1 MNFENINFP
10 NVNFEI
16 PETDSE
22 TPGENK
28 KSVDDLREK
37 LISLAEKG
45 KINYTPK
52 YIQKANRDALEKI
65 KIKYDRKITEKS
77 SKMVSNLIVSKLS
90 DILEKT
96 NLIDSSSELKQELD
110 ENELF
115 KEELNELVNDE
126 LMPLIPKIGLVS
138 GGVTVAEKIIKKR
151 MGKQGEM
158 SEPPD
163 VDLNF

>member
-1 MNFENINFP
+1 MTENIDL
-10 NVNFEI
+10 NFEI
-16 PETDSE
+16 PEMDF
-22 TPGENK
+22 ENK
-28 KSVDDLREK
+28 KNEPPIDDGLREK

-65 KIKYDRKITEKS
+65 KIRYDRKNTEKS
-77 SKMVSNLIVSKLS
+77 SKMISNLIVSKLS

-96 NLIDSSSELKQELD
+96 NLIDSSSELKQELH

-115 KEELNELVNDE
+115 KEELHELVNDE

-151 MGKQGEM
+151 MRKQGEM

-163 VDLNF
+163 VDLS

>member
-28 KSVDDLREK
+28 K
-37 LISLAEKG
+37 
-45 KINYTPK
+45 
-52 YIQKANRDALEKI
+52 
-65 KIKYDRKITEKS
+65 
-77 SKMVSNLIVSKLS
+77 
-90 DILEKT
+90 
-96 NLIDSSSELKQELD
+96 
-110 ENELF
+110 NELF

-126 LMPLIPKIGLVS
+126 LMLLIPKIGLVS

-151 MGKQGEM
+151 MGK
-158 SEPPD
+158 
-163 VDLNF
+163 

>member
-1 MNFENINFP
+1 MRPDVSNY
-10 NVNFEI
+10 VRV
-16 PETDSE
+16 S
-22 TPGENK
+22 
-28 KSVDDLREK
+28 K
-37 LISLAEKG
+37 LT
-45 KINYTPK
+45 NYTPK

-65 KIKYDRKITEKS
+65 KIRYDRKNTEKL
-77 SKMVSNLIVSKLS
+77 SKMISNLIVSKLS

-96 NLIDSSSELKQELD
+96 DLIDSSSELKQELD

-115 KEELNELVNDE
+115 KEELHELVNDE

-138 GGVTVAEKIIKKR
+138 GGVTVVEKIIKKR

-163 VDLNF
+163 VDLDFS

>member
-1 MNFENINFP
+1 MNSENINFP
-10 NVNFEI
+10 DVNFEI
-16 PETDSE
+16 PKE
-22 TPGENK
+22 G
-28 KSVDDLREK
+28 LREK

-45 KINYTPK
+45 KINYSLK

-77 SKMVSNLIVSKLS
+77 SKMVSNLLVSKLS

-96 NLIDSSSELKQELD
+96 DLIESSDVFKQKLD

-115 KEELNELVNDE
+115 KEEFTELINDE
-126 LMPLIPKIGLVS
+126 LMPYIPKIGLVS
-138 GGVTVAEKIIKKR
+138 GGATVVEEIIKKR

-158 SEPPD
+158 REPPD
-163 VDLNF
+163 VDLDS

>member
-1 MNFENINFP
+1 MNPENINFP
-10 NVNFEI
+10 DVNFEI
-16 PETDSE
+16 PEE
-22 TPGENK
+22 TPGGT
-28 KSVDDLREK
+28 SIDGLREK

-65 KIKYDRKITEKS
+65 KIRYDRENTEKS
-77 SKMVSNLIVSKLS
+77 SKMISNLIVSKLS

-115 KEELNELVNDE
+115 KEELHELVNDE

-138 GGVTVAEKIIKKR
+138 GGVTVVEKIIKKR

-163 VDLNF
+163 VDLDFS

>member
-1 MNFENINFP
+1 MTVCAN
-10 NVNFEI
+10 
-16 PETDSE
+16 S
-22 TPGENK
+22 
-28 KSVDDLREK
+28 
-37 LISLAEKG
+37 
-45 KINYTPK
+45 PK
-52 YIQKANRDALEKI
+52 YIQKANRDVLEKI

-77 SKMVSNLIVSKLS
+77 SKMVSNLIVSKFS

-126 LMPLIPKIGLVS
+126 LMPLIPKIGLIS
-138 GGVTVAEKIIKKR
+138 GGVTVVEKIIKKR

-158 SEPPD
+158 SEPHD
-163 VDLNF
+163 VDLNSL

>member
-1 MNFENINFP
+1 MNSENINFP
-10 NVNFEI
+10 DVNFEI
-16 PETDSE
+16 PEE
-22 TPGENK
+22 TPG
-28 KSVDDLREK
+28 DDGLREK
-37 LISLAEKG
+37 LILLAEKE
-45 KINYTPK
+45 KINYSLK

-77 SKMVSNLIVSKLS
+77 SKMVSNLLVSKLS

-96 NLIDSSSELKQELD
+96 DLIESSDVLKQKLD

-115 KEELNELVNDE
+115 KEEFTELVNDE
-126 LMPLIPKIGLVS
+126 LMPYIPKNGLVS
-138 GGVTVAEKIIKKR
+138 GSVTVVEEIIKKR

-163 VDLNF
+163 VDLDS

>member
-1 MNFENINFP
+1 MNFDHLFSETS
-10 NVNFEI
+10 NVN
-16 PETDSE
+16 PETLKE
-22 TPGENK
+22 PPI
-28 KSVDDLREK
+28 DDGLREK

-45 KINYTPK
+45 KIDYSPK

-77 SKMVSNLIVSKLS
+77 SKMVSNLLVSKLS

-96 NLIDSSSELKQELD
+96 TLIDSSSELKQELD

-126 LMPLIPKIGLVS
+126 LIPLIPKIGLVS
-138 GGVTVAEKIIKKR
+138 GGVTVAEHIIKKR
-151 MGKQGEM
+151 MSKQGEM
-158 SEPPD
+158 SKPPD
-163 VDLNF
+163 VDLNDS

>member
-1 MNFENINFP
+1 MDPENDL
-10 NVNFEI
+10 NFEI
-16 PETDSE
+16 PET
-22 TPGENK
+22 GFENK
-28 KSVDDLREK
+28 ESEPSIDGLREK

-45 KINYTPK
+45 KINYSPK

-65 KIKYDRKITEKS
+65 KIRYDRKITEKS
-77 SKMVSNLIVSKLS
+77 SKMISNLIVSKLS

-138 GGVTVAEKIIKKR
+138 GGVTVVEKKIKKR

-163 VDLNF
+163 VDLNSL

>member
-1 MNFENINFP
+1 MNSENINFP
-10 NVNFEI
+10 FDI
-16 PETDSE
+16 PEE
-22 TPGENK
+22 TPNEPSIDG
-28 KSVDDLREK
+28 LREK

-45 KINYTPK
+45 KINYSPK
-52 YIQKANRDALEKI
+52 YIQKANRDVLEKI

-77 SKMVSNLIVSKLS
+77 SKMVSNLIVSKFS

-126 LMPLIPKIGLVS
+126 LMPLIPKIGLIS
-138 GGVTVAEKIIKKR
+138 GGVTVVEKIIKKR
-151 MGKQGEM
+151 MGKQGEI

-163 VDLNF
+163 VDLNSL

>member
-1 MNFENINFP
+1 MDPENDL
-10 NVNFEI
+10 NFEI

-22 TPGENK
+22 NKTPI
-28 KSVDDLREK
+28 DDGLREK

-45 KINYTPK
+45 KIKDSPK

-77 SKMVSNLIVSKLS
+77 SKMVSNLLVSKLS
-90 DILEKT
+90 DMLEKPD
-96 NLIDSSSELKQELD
+96 LVDSSSELKQELN

-115 KEELNELVNDE
+115 KEKLDELVNE
-126 LMPLIPKIGLVS
+126 QLIPLIPQIGLVS
-138 GGVTVAEKIIKKR
+138 GGVTVDEHIIKKR
-151 MGKQGEM
+151 MKKQGEM

-163 VDLNF
+163 VDLS

>member
-1 MNFENINFP
+1 MNPENINFP
-10 NVNFEI
+10 DVNFEI
-16 PETDSE
+16 PEE
-22 TPGENK
+22 TPGGT
-28 KSVDDLREK
+28 SIDGLREK

-65 KIKYDRKITEKS
+65 KIRYDRKNTEKS
-77 SKMVSNLIVSKLS
+77 SKMISNLIVSKLS

-115 KEELNELVNDE
+115 KEDFTNWLTMN
-126 LMPLIPKIGLVS
+126 
-138 GGVTVAEKIIKKR
+138 
-151 MGKQGEM
+151 
-158 SEPPD
+158 
-163 VDLNF
+163 